1 MRYNSWVGDG
11 GVGVRRVLDP
21 HPASVREARR
31 CVRDELLR
39 AEREDLVDTA
49 ELVVSELVTN
59 AVVHVGAGIELA
71 AWVDEL
77 GLRVEVADGSPHAP
91 QARHHAVTAGTGRG
105 LRMVAQ
111 LVDRWGS
118 TPTAS
123 GKVVWFELA
132 RGDREPGGEDFL
144 VAGVYDDEPVD
155 DPLAGAPGDSHGDS

>member
-1 MRYNSWVGDG
+1 M
-11 GVGVRRVLDP
+11 RRVLDP

-91 QARHHAVTAGTGRG
+91 QARHHAVT
-105 LRMVAQ
+105 
-111 LVDRWGS
+111 
-118 TPTAS
+118 
-123 GKVVWFELA
+123 
-132 RGDREPGGEDFL
+132 
-144 VAGVYDDEPVD
+144 
-155 DPLAGAPGDSHGDS
+155 